1 MTQEIIDVGAAA
13 NDRTGDTWR
22 NAFIKTN
29 NNFTDLFGAEV
40 QKQIIINELA
50 DFPTPVAGVIT
61 LLSDTLYLL
70 GQDVSLGTD
79 TIKLSSNTSLQG
91 LDSIVIS
98 LTYTGTGD
106 MFTIA
111 NTRNRIANLSIVC
124 STGRVL
130 NYTDNTGSIFR
141 MTDCTVAAARFGLM
155 NGAAPGA
162 VARFTNVS
170 GAFSVSG
177 LTFTGQWNTL
187 VYEVAAI
194 TQNAGAFL
202 DLGTATFTAIIVGP
216 VLITVAGGAVFL
228 SGLTNSGNIDIG
240 GTGQVTQT
248 LSTGPGTLL
257 VGISV
262 NDALWRFALN
272 DDIQDT
278 RSDALLSMQSNATNT
293 VIASSGTYVLV
304 AGTWVDSGKS
314 QFSVTSAGRMTYLG
328 GNDSRLPVDFSCS
341 AAPVSGNAKTIGF
354 QVALNG
360 VLIPGSMR
368 TGTTDAG
375 KPVSITNIWQITMST
390 NDFVELFVANET
402 DSIDILVSSAIGRVN

>member
-1 MTQEIIDVGAAA
+1 MAQDLINVGAVA

-22 NAFIKTN
+22 EAMIKSN
-29 NNFTDLFGAEV
+29 NNFTDLFDAEV
-40 QKQIIINELA
+40 QRQVVINALA
-50 DFPTPVAGVIT
+50 DFPAPVAGVIT
-61 LLSDTLYLL
+61 LLADTLYLL
-70 GQDVSLGTD
+70 GQNVSLGTN

-111 NTRNRIANLSIVC
+111 NTRNRIANLMIVC

-141 MTDCTVAAARFGLM
+141 MTDCTVSAARFGLM

-202 DLGTATFTAIIVGP
+202 DLGTATFMAIIIGP
-216 VLITVAGGAVFL
+216 VLVTVASGATYI
-228 SGLTNSGNIDIG
+228 SGLTNSGNIDVG

-248 LSTGPGTLL
+248 LSNGAGTLL
-257 VGISV
+257 AGISV
-262 NDALWRFALN
+262 DDALWIFAHN

-278 RSDALLSMQSNATNT
+278 RSDALISMQSNATNT

-304 AGTWVDSGKS
+304 AGTWVDSGTS
-314 QFSVTSAGRMTYLG
+314 QFTADSAGRMTYLG
-328 GNDSRLPVDFSCS
+328 GNNARLPVDFSCS

-360 VLIPGSMR
+360 TLIPASKR
-368 TGTTDAG
+368 TGTTDSG
-375 KPVSITNIWQITMST
+375 KPVSITNIWQITMAT
-390 NDFVELFVANET
+390 NDFVEIFVTNET
-402 DSIDILVSSAIGRVN
+402 DAIDVLVSSAIGRVN

>member
-1 MTQEIIDVGAAA
+1 MAQEIIDVGAVA

-22 NAFIKTN
+22 NAMIKAN
-29 NNFTDLFGAEV
+29 NNFTDLFSAEI
-40 QKQIIINELA
+40 QKQVIINELA
-50 DFPTPVAGVIT
+50 DFPAPVAGVIT
-61 LLSDTLYLL
+61 LLPDTLYLL
-70 GQDVSLGTD
+70 GQDVSLGTN
-79 TIKLSSNTSLQG
+79 TIKLSSNTSLRG

-111 NTRNRIANLSIVC
+111 NTTNRISNLSIVC
-124 STGRVL
+124 STGRIL
-130 NYTDNTGSIFR
+130 NFTDNTGSIFR
-141 MTDCTVAAARFGLM
+141 MTDCTVAAARFGLL
-155 NGAAPGA
+155 NGVAPGSS
-162 VARFTNVS
+162 ARFSSVS

-177 LTFTGQWNTL
+177 LTLTGQWRTL
-187 VYEVAAI
+187 QYETSAI

-202 DLGTATFTAIIVGP
+202 DLGTATFEAVIVGP
-216 VLITVAGGAVFL
+216 ILINVASGAEFL
-228 SGLTNSGNIDIG
+228 SGLTNSGNIVAG

-248 LSTGPGTLL
+248 LSSGAGALL

-262 NDALWRFALN
+262 DDALWRFALN

-314 QFSVTSAGRMTYLG
+314 QFSVTAAGRMTYLG
-328 GNDSRLPVDFSCS
+328 GNDARLPVDFSCS
-341 AAPVSGNAKTIGF
+341 AAPISGNAKTIGL

-368 TGTTDAG
+368 TGTTDSG

-390 NDFVELFVANET
+390 NDFVEIFVANET
-402 DSIDILVSSAIGRVN
+402 DSTDILVSSAIGRVN